1 MPPGETQAPDQHDM
15 LENTYHHVSTTC
27 RSHAL
32 LLRSDQP
39 HSEAQRQQAAIEE
52 ALRSSRVA
60 ESSLQHSRR
69 VGDLLLKN
77 EDEEVQRV
85 TEYAEE
91 LLNDEYRCM

>member
-1 MPPGETQAPDQHDM
+1 VQI
-15 LENTYHHVSTTC
+15 TC
-27 RSHAL
+27 FAA
-32 LLRSDQP
+32 RSDQP
-39 HSEAQRQQAAIEE
+39 HSEAQRQQAAIQE
-52 ALRSSRVA
+52 ALRSGRVA

>member
-1 MPPGETQAPDQHDM
+1 MQI
-15 LENTYHHVSTTC
+15 TC
-27 RSHAL
+27 IAA
-32 LLRSDQP
+32 RSDQP
-39 HSEAQRQQAAIEE
+39 HSEAQRQQAAIQE
-52 ALRSSRVA
+52 ALRSGQVA

-85 TEYAEE
+85 AEYAEE

>member
-1 MPPGETQAPDQHDM
+1 MPLGEMQAPDEHG
-15 LENTYHHVSTTC
+15 LLYVHIAIHHITC
-27 RSHAL
+27 IAAC
-32 LLRSDQP
+32 SDQP